1 MENENKFAVEV
12 LSFAT
17 IQELPGSWTND
28 DYKAL
33 LIKMDYEN
41 PDEIAQAELK
51 EMCLMSV
58 TDFEPSEAAKLVLEH
73 LDQDLLTDGQIE
85 NLSHQ
90 MLTEKLWEEN
100 PKLDLHVSF
109 FKATQLLYEAYNG
122 KFPRAEAVQFQLKIT
137 TQNPDS
143 LSIFDQNP
151 QAPILRIL
159 AQGMSDRSLVNRLFE
174 DQLQGASFPEAEN
187 IIWKLDV
194 LEKDANAMVVDI
206 VSSVYWLD
214 DIKYAN
220 NYEATSHADIV
231 VENEE

>member
-17 IQELPGSWTND
+17 IQELPDSWTNE

-41 PDEIAQAELK
+41 PDEITQAELK
-51 EMCLMSV
+51 EMCLMSI
-58 TDFEPSEAAKLVLEH
+58 TDFEPAEAAKLVLEY

-194 LEKDANAMVVDI
+194 LEKDANGMVVDI
-206 VSSVYWLD
+206 VSSAYWLD